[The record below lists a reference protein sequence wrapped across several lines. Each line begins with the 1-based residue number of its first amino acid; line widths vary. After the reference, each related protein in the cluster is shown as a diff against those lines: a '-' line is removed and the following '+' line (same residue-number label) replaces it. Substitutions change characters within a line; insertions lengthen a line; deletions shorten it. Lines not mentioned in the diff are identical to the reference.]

1 MPRASQTVLLSERGD
16 ERFEAVTML
25 DLRLSKSFRFG
36 GRSITPQVDFFNVT
50 NADTA
55 TSINGVVGGT
65 YLSPSD
71 ILSPRIIR
79 VGFSIDF

>member
-1 MPRASQTVLLSERGD
+1 
-16 ERFEAVTML
+16 ML

-36 GRSITPQVDFFNVT
+36 SRSFTPQVDFFNVT

-55 TSINGVVGGT
+55 TSINGVVGST
-65 YLSPSD
+65 YQRPSD

-79 VGFSIDF
+79 IGFSLDF